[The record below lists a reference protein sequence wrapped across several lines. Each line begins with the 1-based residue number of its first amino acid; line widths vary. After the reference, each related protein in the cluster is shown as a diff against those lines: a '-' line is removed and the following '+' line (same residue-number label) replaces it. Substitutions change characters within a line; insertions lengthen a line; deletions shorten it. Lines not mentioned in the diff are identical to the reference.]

1 MSEFIDIKSKYY
13 PQKLR
18 QIKNPPERLFY
29 KGNLNLLNEIS
40 LAVVG
45 TRNITNYGIKYAK
58 EFTKEIALR
67 DIVVVS
73 GMAKGTDR
81 IAHEET
87 LNAGGKTIAVMGT
100 GFNRIYPNQNI
111 DIYERIINENGLI
124 ITEYEDNVEF
134 KTKNFPY
141 RNRIVSG
148 LSEGVL
154 VIEGAYRSGTSITAN
169 LAWQQKKKVYAL
181 PGRLDS
187 SYGVGVNMLIQKG
200 AKLVMNINDILIDF
214 PELLKRKK
222 RIIIHNNKIK
232 QEYRKIYELLGDIP
246 ISLEEISMK
255 TRNNIRCTAKLLTLM
270 EIEDL
275 VEQIIGVRVYKENW
289 RMIIKR

>member
-13 PQKLR
+13 PQKLK

-40 LAVVG
+40 LAIVG

-100 GFNRIYPNQNI
+100 GFNRVYPDQNI

>member
-13 PQKLR
+13 PQKL
-18 QIKNPPERLFY
+18 
-29 KGNLNLLNEIS
+29 NEIS
-40 LAVVG
+40 LAIVG

-100 GFNRIYPNQNI
+100 GFNRVYPDQNI

>member
-13 PQKLR
+13 PQKLK

-40 LAVVG
+40 LAIVG

-100 GFNRIYPNQNI
+100 GFNRVYPDQNI

-214 PELLKRKK
+214 PELLKRKR